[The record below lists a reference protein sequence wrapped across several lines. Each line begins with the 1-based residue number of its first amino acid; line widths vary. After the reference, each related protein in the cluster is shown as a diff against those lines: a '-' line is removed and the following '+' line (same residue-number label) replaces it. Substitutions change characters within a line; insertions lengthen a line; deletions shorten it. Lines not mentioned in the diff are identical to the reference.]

1 MEPDSAHRPGQAT
14 LRIPVDVAC
23 VELESECGG
32 QPGAGRPET
41 ATVTELENWIDVQSE
56 SSSAR
61 LERMRYF
68 VQALN
73 FQPAREPP
81 VGISTQLV
89 RV

>member
-41 ATVTELENWIDVQSE
+41 ATVTKLENWIDVQSE
-56 SSSAR
+56 TSSAR

-68 VQALN
+68 V
-73 FQPAREPP
+73 
-81 VGISTQLV
+81 
-89 RV
+89 